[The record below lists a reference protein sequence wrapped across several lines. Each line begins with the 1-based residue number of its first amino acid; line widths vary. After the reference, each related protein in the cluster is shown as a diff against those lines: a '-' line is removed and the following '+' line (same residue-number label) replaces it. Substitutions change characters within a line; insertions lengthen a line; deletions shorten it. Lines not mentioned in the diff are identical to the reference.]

1 MILTFNRSITYK
13 IMNEFVAP
21 KSKKQHTN
29 LLFILHLSFNKLEVL
44 LLLALISTTNPLF
57 FKNYL
62 EKCNHL
68 FEATWDN
75 LSPNAHDYHN

>member
-1 MILTFNRSITYK
+1 
-13 IMNEFVAP
+13 MNDAP

-29 LLFILHLSFNKLEVL
+29 LLFILHLSFNKFEVL
-44 LLLALISTTNPLF
+44 LLLALISMTNPPLE
-57 FKNYL
+57 KIYL

-75 LSPNAHDYHN
+75 LSPNAQDCHN